1 MTDLERRAMLGDRQ
15 AQEECTRQGIVL
27 PCPFCGGKAMI
38 EYDDIMP
45 FEYSAFC
52 EDCGVMPSVSEDKQV
67 TISVWNTRPAPPI
80 GWCKDC
86 EHYTLRGHCKIHSQE
101 PDEHGPGAYVEM
113 LPDDFCSY
121 FNPRRPMQPNTNQT
135 ITDLQREICDRR
147 ELGQPTAAVVKSL
160 QEMEKEAVHDK

>member
-1 MTDLERRAMLGDRQ
+1 MLGLSGKVIMEVLGMTDLERRALLGDRQ

-67 TISVWNTRPAPPI
+67 IISVWNTRPAPPI
-80 GWCKDC
+80 GRCWECKHWYEKHYAHGTCATEPAKSSFYCGDFEPKEDYC
-86 EHYTLRGHCKIHSQE
+86 E
-101 PDEHGPGAYVEM
+101 
-113 LPDDFCSY
+113 
-121 FNPRRPMQPNTNQT
+121 
-135 ITDLQREICDRR
+135 
-147 ELGQPTAAVVKSL
+147 
-160 QEMEKEAVHDK
+160 